1 MVKKLIPPLLPNK
14 KKKKNSIATIFYSFS
29 PRFETQAILNY

>member
-1 MVKKLIPPLLPNK
+1 MVKKLIPPLLPN